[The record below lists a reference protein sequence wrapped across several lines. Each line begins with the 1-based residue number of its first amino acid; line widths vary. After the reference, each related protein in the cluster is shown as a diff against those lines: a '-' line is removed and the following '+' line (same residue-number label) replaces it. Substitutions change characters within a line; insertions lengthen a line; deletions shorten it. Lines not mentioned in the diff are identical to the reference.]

1 MPHEPTYTAQGTL
14 DAGKCEGI
22 SLGVRHGVLQGRRLG
37 RGGCFRTMDRR
48 RDPPWQPDEECA
60 GRFKRP
66 RNAMIAVED
75 KARLILREHGDMVK
89 IAIDA

>member
-1 MPHEPTYTAQGTL
+1 MSRHTPRKERWTQVSAKEYRSAFGMVCYK
-14 DAGKCEGI
+14 AGAWEGAVVFERWTE
-22 SLGVRHGVLQGRRLG
+22 GE
-37 RGGCFRTMDRR
+37 T
-48 RDPPWQPDEECA
+48 PPWQPDEEFA

-75 KARLILREHGDMVK
+75 KARLILREHGDKVK